1 MSNNVSQWMSWEGG
15 VDLAAQYEGK
25 ETSMVLV
32 HVAAMVHTP
41 VGSAP
46 AGMVLFQDSA
56 DAAPSFMG
64 FISTDQNVADYFG
77 PNIFAGTP
85 FEQAPGHVAEIN
97 VTRGETSCSADVKVG
112 DTRIQVELNDLAPTR
127 RSTREA
133 SEHTPFCEQIL
144 ERTAGSASL
153 RVNGEAV
160 ALTVPD
166 AAPGSAPPV
175 AFTPTGIY
183 SR

>member
-1 MSNNVSQWMSWEGG
+1 MSNTVSQWMSWEGG

-46 AGMVLFQDSA
+46 AGMVLFQDTA
-56 DAAPSFMG
+56 DSPPSFMG
-64 FISTDQNVADYFG
+64 FISTDQKVADYFG
-77 PNIFAGTP
+77 PHIFAGTP
-85 FEQAPGHVAEIN
+85 FEQAPGYVADMS
-97 VTRGETSCSADVKVG
+97 VTRGDTSCSAEVKVG
-112 DTRIQVELNDLAPTR
+112 DQHIQMTLNDLGPTLC
-127 RSTREA
+127 STREP
-133 SEHTPFCEQIL
+133 SEHTPFREQIL
-144 ERTAGSASL
+144 ERTAGSATL
-153 RVNGEAV
+153 IVNGEEI
-160 ALTVPD
+160 ALSIPATE
-166 AAPGSAPPV
+166 PGSSPAV

>member
-1 MSNNVSQWMSWEGG
+1 MSNKVTQWMSWEGG
-15 VDLAAQYEGK
+15 VDLAAQYAGK

-46 AGMVLFQDSA
+46 SGMVLFQDSA
-56 DAAPSFMG
+56 DAAPCFMG
-64 FISTDQNVADYFG
+64 FISTDQKVADYFG

-85 FEQAPGHVAEIN
+85 FELAPGHVADIK
-97 VTRGETSCSADVKVG
+97 VTRGESSCSAEVKVG
-112 DTRIQVELNDLAPTR
+112 DTHIQIELNDLGHAE
-127 RSTREA
+127 RSTRGP

-144 ERTAGSASL
+144 ERTAGSAKLVVDGEPISL
-153 RVNGEAV
+153 TIPPA
-160 ALTVPD
+160 T
-166 AAPGSAPPV
+166 PGTAPPV